1 MTPMATDVATARPHV
16 LREGPLLPALLA
28 SAAIPGIYPPV
39 KLGPRQLY
47 DGGLVANV
55 PMRQAL
61 AMGARSLVV
70 LDCNF
75 PGNVPGP
82 PETIAEVLFY
92 TALVTMRTQA
102 AFEAPL
108 AAADVPVV
116 YLPGPE
122 PHPVSPLDFRH
133 TGLLIEGAYEAA
145 RSFLD
150 DLDVTG
156 PGLYGSPS
164 LDGG

>member
-1 MTPMATDVATARPHV
+1 MPDP
-16 LREGPLLPALLA
+16 
-28 SAAIPGIYPPV
+28 PG
-39 KLGPRQLY
+39 
-47 DGGLVANV
+47 
-55 PMRQAL
+55 
-61 AMGARSLVV
+61 
-70 LDCNF
+70 
-75 PGNVPGP
+75 
-82 PETIAEVLFY
+82 TIAEVLLY
-92 TALVTMRTQA
+92 TAMVTMRSQA
-102 AFEAPL
+102 VLEAPL
-108 AAADVPVV
+108 VAADVPVV